1 MLHETGIFTTTIYR
15 KFKPNVGR
23 YSSLMEHTC
32 LVWERFSSR
41 VVSNKR
47 GIHGLMAGIHG
58 MPRRGNAGRRSSFST
73 EADMTSAMWTL
84 TASRHGSGI
93 DRQLPSPKLTASSPL
108 KNRLGP
114 QKGHESS
121 NPNHPFVRGKLA
133 VSCREVTVGITIQL
147 GKTNPTWKSCTF
159 PNWTLCARWYCLWI
173 LLLRGHIFSR
183 IGCERLRKIAW
194 WYCTELR
201 PKSCQ

>member
-114 QKGHESS
+114 QKDM
-121 NPNHPFVRGKLA
+121 NHRTQASIFRGKLA
-133 VSCREVTVGITIQL
+133 VSCREGGSITIQL
-147 GKTNPTWKSCTF
+147 GKTNPT
-159 PNWTLCARWYCLWI
+159 
-173 LLLRGHIFSR
+173 
-183 IGCERLRKIAW
+183 
-194 WYCTELR
+194 
-201 PKSCQ
+201 